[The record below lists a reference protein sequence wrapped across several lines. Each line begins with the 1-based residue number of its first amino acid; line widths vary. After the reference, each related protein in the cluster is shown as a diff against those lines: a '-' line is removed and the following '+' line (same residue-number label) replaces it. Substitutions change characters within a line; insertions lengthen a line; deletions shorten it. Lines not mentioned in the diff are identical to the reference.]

1 MPETMTRL
9 ALLGKVRQS
18 APALGWDDKYP
29 YLFGK
34 YGKTVCGICDGWHW
48 FDGHITDV
56 ARSRGCLPLTDASD
70 AELLEMLAITQDY
83 WLEKYKEWLKR
94 AEGKFS

>member
-1 MPETMTRL
+1 MPRTMTRL
-9 ALLGKVRQS
+9 ALLDEVRQNV
-18 APALGWDDKYP
+18 PAFGWDDKYP

-34 YGKTVCGICDGWHW
+34 YGKTVCGIHDGWHW
-48 FDGHITDV
+48 FDDDLTDA

-83 WLEKYKEWLKR
+83 ELEKYKK
-94 AEGKFS
+94 A